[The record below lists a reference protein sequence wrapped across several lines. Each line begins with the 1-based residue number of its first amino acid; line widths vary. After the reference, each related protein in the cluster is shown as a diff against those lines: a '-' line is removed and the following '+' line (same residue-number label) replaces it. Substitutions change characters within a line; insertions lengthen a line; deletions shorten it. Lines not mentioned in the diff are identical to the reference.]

1 MSAFAVGKPVE
12 VRIDGLSAPLK
23 GTVSRFVPS
32 ADPAT
37 RSYQIKIALPEQ
49 AGLTPGMFGRAAFQI
64 GESKSPVVPRTALV
78 ERGGLS
84 GVFVVDSENTAHFRW
99 IGLK

>member
-1 MSAFAVGKPVE
+1 MDVRVDKESLAAFDVGKPVE

-37 RSYQIKIALPEQ
+37 RKLP
-49 AGLTPGMFGRAAFQI
+49 
-64 GESKSPVVPRTALV
+64 
-78 ERGGLS
+78 
-84 GVFVVDSENTAHFRW
+84 DENCPA
-99 IGLK
+99 